1 MALTVARI
9 PLPSFRVPQMAYF
22 RNSAVNRVNL
32 HTAIGTIAQGAG
44 GIFFVVFMIKAGL
57 SVPAAF
63 ATQAAILAGRFAI
76 RPVILPLAKRFGMKP
91 LLIVGS
97 LGVAAIYPLIPRV
110 HDVGWNL
117 AELCLVASIADV
129 LYWPNYH
136 AYYASVG
143 DPEHRGHQ
151 VSLRESVNAVIGV
164 IAPILGGWALAT
176 AGGTT
181 TFAIVGLVQACAT
194 IPLLGA
200 PNVRV
205 APDAPGA
212 FKAAKLGVLLFVADG
227 WFVAAYY
234 FFWQVGLFTTLGS
247 NFRAYGGAMALAA
260 LLGAAF
266 SLLLGRHI
274 DAGGGRRAALIA
286 YGLAIA
292 VVVLRSLSLGNP
304 VLAVLANAPGALVV
318 ALVVPAMMSAVYNEA
333 QASPCPLRFHMVSEA
348 AWDIGGGA
356 GCVAGALLT
365 ASGQPLT
372 WAILLAV
379 PAAAFSMGVLLRHYG
394 GLRAPEARAA

>member
-1 MALTVARI
+1 MA
-9 PLPSFRVPQMAYF
+9 FF

-32 HTAIGTIAQGAG
+32 HYAIQAFAQGAG

-63 ATQAAILAGRFAI
+63 SAQAAILAGRFAI
-76 RPVILPLAKRFGMKP
+76 RPVILPLAKRVGLKP
-91 LLIVGS
+91 LLIAGA

-136 AYYASVG
+136 AYFASIG
-143 DPEHRGHQ
+143 DAEHRGHQ
-151 VSLRESVNAVIGV
+151 VSLRESVSAVIGV
-164 IAPILGGWALAT
+164 IAPILGGWSLAT
-176 AGGTT
+176 AGGTA
-181 TFAIVGLVQACAT
+181 TFAMVGLVQACAAL
-194 IPLLGA
+194 PLLGA

-205 APDAPGA
+205 AKEAPGA
-212 FKAAKLGVLLFVADG
+212 FKAARLGVALFMSDG
-227 WFVAAYY
+227 WFVSAYY
-234 FFWQVGLFTTLGS
+234 FFWQVGLFVTLGS

-260 LLGAAF
+260 LFGAVF

-274 DAGGGRRAALIA
+274 DAGGGRRAAVIA
-286 YGLAIA
+286 YGLAICL
-292 VVVLRSLSLGNP
+292 VIFRSMSLGSP

-333 QASPCPLRFHMVSEA
+333 KASPCPLRFHMVSEA
-348 AWDIGGGA
+348 AWDLGGGA
-356 GCVAGALLT
+356 GCVAGAVLT
-365 ASGQPLT
+365 ASGQSLS
-372 WAILLAV
+372 WAILLAI
-379 PAAAFSMGVLLRHYG
+379 PAAAFSMAVLLRHYG
-394 GLRAPEARAA
+394 GLRARVAELV